1 MQALLVTL
9 FKISLSMRVWSNMH
23 SPWIEEI
30 ELMLNVQMLTG
41 AFETSETGE
50 LPNYIKAFL
59 ETPHEAA
66 YEKKSWC
73 AFLSFVDKHVLQNNT
88 LNKIWDDWHCNILI
102 VFIVII
108 AVLIIHEY
116 NKNFCLM
123 FHQS

>member
-66 YEKKSWC
+66 YEKKSWY

-88 LNKIWDDWHCNILI
+88 LNKIWDDWHCNIFNS
-102 VFIVII
+102 VYT
-108 AVLIIHEY
+108 Y
-116 NKNFCLM
+116 NSCINY
-123 FHQS
+123 SWI